1 MSEQK
6 EKPERKER
14 RERPDRKARAERKER
29 RERPERKER
38 PARAERRERPD
49 RKERPA
55 RGERRERAA
64 KPVKLNVINEPKESY
79 TGGKSSLCPGCGH
92 DQISNVIISAAW
104 ENGIQPHRIAKMSG
118 IGCSS
123 KTPAYYLGQS
133 HGFNTVHGRMPSV
146 TTGAYAVNKDLLYIG
161 VSGDGDSAS
170 IGIGQLIH
178 AIRRNM
184 DMVYIVENNGVY
196 GLTKGQ
202 YSATADIGS
211 KKKKGPINKTQPI
224 DLCALAIN
232 LGCTFVARSFS
243 GSKKQLNAILK
254 AAMSH
259 KGFALIDVISPCV
272 TFNNNDESMRSYG
285 YVRDNEITLHMAD
298 YIPHFNPIP
307 EVEVPEGNF
316 RDITLHDGSTI
327 RLETISDTHDP
338 SDAVAALTALHEA
351 ETMAKHVTGLL
362 YFDST
367 KASLVEDLGLVDTP
381 LIDIPDKELRPSEA
395 MLNKI
400 NAAYLA

>member
-1 MSEQK
+1 MSDT
-6 EKPERKER
+6 P
-14 RERPDRKARAERKER
+14 
-29 RERPERKER
+29 ER
-38 PARAERRERPD
+38 PARAI
-49 RKERPA
+49 
-55 RGERRERAA
+55 
-64 KPVKLNVINEPKESY
+64 KLNVLNEPKDSY

-92 DQISNVIISAAW
+92 DQISSVIINAAW
-104 ENGIQPHRIAKMSG
+104 ENGIEPHRVAKMSG

-146 TTGAYAVNKDLLYIG
+146 TTGAYTINKDLLYIG

-184 DMVYIVENNGVY
+184 DMVYIIENNGVY

-211 KKKKGPINKTQPI
+211 KKKKGAPNKTQPI

-243 GSKKQLNAILK
+243 GSKKQLGSLIK

-285 YVRDNEITLHMAD
+285 YVKENEITLHMTD
-298 YIPHFNPIP
+298 YIPHFNP
-307 EVEVPEGNF
+307 VEEIDVPEGHF

-327 RLETISDTHDP
+327 RLETISAEHDP
-338 SDAVAALTALHEA
+338 ESPVAALTALHNA
-351 ETMAKHVTGLL
+351 ESDKKHVTGLL
-362 YFDST
+362 YFDNT
-367 KASLVEDLGLVDTP
+367 KPSLAEDLGLVDMP
-381 LIDIPDKELRPSEA
+381 LVDVPDSVLRPGKD
-395 MLNKI
+395 MLDKI
-400 NAAYLA
+400 NAALHS

>member
-1 MSEQK
+1 MSE
-6 EKPERKER
+6 KPK
-14 RERPDRKARAERKER
+14 
-29 RERPERKER
+29 R
-38 PARAERRERPD
+38 PAKAI
-49 RKERPA
+49 
-55 RGERRERAA
+55 
-64 KPVKLNVINEPKESY
+64 KLNVINEPKDSY
-79 TGGKSSLCPGCGH
+79 TGGKSSLCLGCGH
-92 DQISNVIISAAW
+92 DQISSVIVSAAW
-104 ENGIQPHRIAKMSG
+104 ESGIEPHRIAKMSG

-123 KTPAYYLGQS
+123 KTPAYYLGKS

-178 AIRRNM
+178 SIRRNM
-184 DMVYIVENNGVY
+184 DMVYILENNGVY

-243 GSKKQLNAILK
+243 GSKKQLNALLK

-285 YVRDNEITLHMAD
+285 YVKENEITLHMTD
-298 YIPHFNPIP
+298 YIPHFNPIT
-307 EVEVPEGNF
+307 EVDVPEGHY

-327 RLETISDTHDP
+327 RLETISKEHDP
-338 SDAVAALTALHEA
+338 SNAVAALTALHNA
-351 ETMAKHVTGLL
+351 EKDAKHVTGLL
-362 YFDST
+362 YFDDS
-367 KASLVEDLGLVDTP
+367 KASLAEDLGLVEQP
-381 LIDIPDKELRPSEA
+381 LVDVADEDLRPSKDV
-395 MLNKI
+395 LDKI
-400 NAAYLA
+400 NSAFMR

>member
-1 MSEQK
+1 MS
-6 EKPERKER
+6 
-14 RERPDRKARAERKER
+14 
-29 RERPERKER
+29 ER
-38 PARAERRERPD
+38 PARA
-49 RKERPA
+49 A
-55 RGERRERAA
+55 R
-64 KPVKLNVINEPKESY
+64 PVKLNVINEPKDSY
-79 TGGKSSLCPGCGH
+79 KGGPSSLCPGCGH
-92 DQISNVIISAAW
+92 DQISNVIINAAW

-211 KKKKGPINKTQPI
+211 KKKKGPINETQPI

-243 GSKKQLNAILK
+243 GAKKQLNAILK

-272 TFNNNDESMRSYG
+272 TFNNNDESMKSYG
-285 YVRDNEITLHMAD
+285 YVKENEVTLHMAD
-298 YIPHFNPIP
+298 YIPHFNPIT
-307 EVEVPEGNF
+307 EVDVPEGHF

-327 RLETISDTHDP
+327 RLETISKEHDP

-351 ETMAKHVTGLL
+351 ETDAKHVTGLL
-362 YFDST
+362 YFDNT
-367 KASLVEDLGLVDTP
+367 KASLSEDLGLVDKP
-381 LIDIPDKELRPSEA
+381 LIDVSNDELRPSKST
-395 MLNKI
+395 LDKI
-400 NAAYLA
+400 NSAFLS

>member
-1 MSEQK
+1 MSDK
-6 EKPERKER
+6 
-14 RERPDRKARAERKER
+14 
-29 RERPERKER
+29 
-38 PARAERRERPD
+38 PARAI
-49 RKERPA
+49 
-55 RGERRERAA
+55 
-64 KPVKLNVINEPKESY
+64 KLNVLNEPKDSY
-79 TGGKSSLCPGCGH
+79 TGGPSSLCPGCGH
-92 DQISNVIISAAW
+92 DQISSVIINAAW
-104 ENGIQPHRIAKMSG
+104 ENGIKPHRIAKMSG

-146 TTGAYAVNKDLLYIG
+146 TTGAYAINKDLLYLG

-184 DMVYIVENNGVY
+184 DMVYVLENNGVY

-202 YSATADIGS
+202 YSATADVGS
-211 KKKKGPINKTQPI
+211 KKKKGAVNETQPI
-224 DLCALAIN
+224 DLCAMAIN

-243 GSKKQLNAILK
+243 GSKKQLTSLIK

-285 YVRDNEITLHMAD
+285 YVKENEITLHMAD
-298 YIPHFNPIP
+298 YIPHFNPVEEI
-307 EVEVPEGNF
+307 EVPEGHF

-327 RLETISDTHDP
+327 RLETISEEHDP
-338 SDAVAALTALHEA
+338 ADAMAALTALHEA
-351 ETMAKHVTGLL
+351 ETTKKHVTGLL
-362 YFDST
+362 YFDPTKPSLAEELGLVEQPLIDVPDEVLRPS
-367 KASLVEDLGLVDTP
+367 KASLD
-381 LIDIPDKELRPSEA
+381 A
-395 MLNKI
+395 LN
-400 NAAYLA
+400 AEFLA

>member
-1 MSEQK
+1 MSDTPK
-6 EKPERKER
+6 
-14 RERPDRKARAERKER
+14 
-29 RERPERKER
+29 R
-38 PARAERRERPD
+38 PART
-49 RKERPA
+49 
-55 RGERRERAA
+55 
-64 KPVKLNVINEPKESY
+64 VKLNVLNEPKDSY

-92 DQISNVIISAAW
+92 DQISSVIINAAW
-104 ENGIQPHRIAKMSG
+104 ENGIEPHRVAKMSG

-146 TTGAYAVNKDLLYIG
+146 TTGAYTINKDLLYIG

-184 DMVYIVENNGVY
+184 DMVYIIENNGVY

-211 KKKKGPINKTQPI
+211 KKKKGAPNKTQPI

-243 GSKKQLNAILK
+243 GSKKQLGSLIK

-285 YVRDNEITLHMAD
+285 YVKENEITLHMTD
-298 YIPHFNPIP
+298 YIPHFNPI
-307 EVEVPEGNF
+307 EEIDVPEGHY

-327 RLETISDTHDP
+327 RLETISAEHNP
-338 SDAVAALTALHEA
+338 EDAVAALTALHTAEA
-351 ETMAKHVTGLL
+351 NKKHVTGLL
-362 YFDST
+362 YFDNS
-367 KASLVEDLGLVDTP
+367 KPSLAEDLGLVDIP
-381 LIDIPDKELRPSEA
+381 LVDVPNNVLRPSKET
-395 MLNKI
+395 LEKI
-400 NAAYLA
+400 NAALHN

>member
-1 MSEQK
+1 MSDK
-6 EKPERKER
+6 
-14 RERPDRKARAERKER
+14 
-29 RERPERKER
+29 
-38 PARAERRERPD
+38 PARA
-49 RKERPA
+49 
-55 RGERRERAA
+55 
-64 KPVKLNVINEPKESY
+64 VKLNVLNEPKESY
-79 TGGKSSLCPGCGH
+79 TGGPSSLCPGCGH
-92 DQISNVIISAAW
+92 DQISNVIITAAW
-104 ENGIQPHRIAKMSG
+104 ENGIEPHRIAKMSG

-146 TTGAYAVNKDLLYIG
+146 TTGAYAINKDLLYLG

-202 YSATADIGS
+202 YSATADVGS
-211 KKKKGPINKTQPI
+211 KKKKGPANETQPI

-243 GSKKQLNAILK
+243 GSKKQLTSIIK

-285 YVRDNEITLHMAD
+285 YVKENEITLHMAD
-298 YIPHFNPIP
+298 YIPHFNPMVEI
-307 EVEVPEGNF
+307 EVPEGHF

-327 RLETISDTHDP
+327 RLETISDKHDP
-338 SDAVAALTALHEA
+338 SNAVAALTALHEA
-351 ETMAKHVTGLL
+351 ESEKKHVTGLL
-362 YFDST
+362 YFDAT
-367 KASLVEDLGLVDTP
+367 KPSLAEDLGLVDDA
-381 LIDIPDKELRPSEA
+381 LVDVPDEALRPDRASLDA
-395 MLNKI
+395 LN
-400 NAAYLA
+400 AEFLA

>member
-1 MSEQK
+1 M
-6 EKPERKER
+6 R
-14 RERPDRKARAERKER
+14 
-29 RERPERKER
+29 ER
-38 PARAERRERPD
+38 PARA
-49 RKERPA
+49 
-55 RGERRERAA
+55 
-64 KPVKLNVINEPKESY
+64 VKLNVLNEPKDSY
-79 TGGKSSLCPGCGH
+79 TGGPSSLCPGCGH
-92 DQISNVIISAAW
+92 DQISNVIVTAAW
-104 ENGIQPHRIAKMSG
+104 ENGVEPHRIAKMSG

-146 TTGAYAVNKDLLYIG
+146 TTGAYAINKDLLYLG

-202 YSATADIGS
+202 YSATADVGS
-211 KKKKGPINKTQPI
+211 KKKKGAANETQPI
-224 DLCALAIN
+224 DLCAMAIN

-243 GSKKQLNAILK
+243 GSKKQLASILK

-259 KGFALIDVISPCV
+259 KGFALVDVISPCV

-285 YVRDNEITLHMAD
+285 YVKDNEVTLHMAD
-298 YIPHFNPIP
+298 YIPHFNPMEEIG
-307 EVEVPEGNF
+307 VPDGHF

-327 RLETISDTHDP
+327 RLETISEDHDP
-338 SDAVAALTALHEA
+338 SDAMAALTALHSA
-351 ETMAKHVTGLL
+351 ETDKKHVTGLL
-362 YFDST
+362 YFDAT
-367 KASLVEDLGLVDTP
+367 KPSLAEDLGLVDKP
-381 LIDIPDKELRPSEA
+381 LLDLPNEALRPDRASLDA
-395 MLNKI
+395 LN
-400 NAAYLA
+400 AEFFA

>member
-1 MSEQK
+1 MNN
-6 EKPERKER
+6 
-14 RERPDRKARAERKER
+14 
-29 RERPERKER
+29 R
-38 PARAERRERPD
+38 PARA
-49 RKERPA
+49 
-55 RGERRERAA
+55 
-64 KPVKLNVINEPKESY
+64 VKLNVLNEPKESY
-79 TGGKSSLCPGCGH
+79 TGGPSSLCPGCGH
-92 DQISNVIISAAW
+92 DQISNVIITAAW
-104 ENGIQPHRIAKMSG
+104 ENGIEPHRIAKMSG

-146 TTGAYAVNKDLLYIG
+146 TTGAYAINKDLLYLG

-202 YSATADIGS
+202 YSATADVGS
-211 KKKKGPINKTQPI
+211 KKKKGPANETQPI

-243 GSKKQLNAILK
+243 GSKKQLTSIIK

-285 YVRDNEITLHMAD
+285 YVKENEITLHMAD
-298 YIPHFNPIP
+298 YIPHFNPMVEI
-307 EVEVPEGNF
+307 EVPEGHF

-327 RLETISDTHDP
+327 RLETISDKHDP
-338 SDAVAALTALHEA
+338 SNAVEALTALHEA
-351 ETMAKHVTGLL
+351 ESEKKHVTGLL
-362 YFDST
+362 YFDAT
-367 KASLVEDLGLVDTP
+367 KPSLAEDLGLVDDA
-381 LIDIPDKELRPSEA
+381 LVDVPDEALRPDRASLDA
-395 MLNKI
+395 LN
-400 NAAYLA
+400 AEFLA

>member
-1 MSEQK
+1 MSEK
-6 EKPERKER
+6 
-14 RERPDRKARAERKER
+14 
-29 RERPERKER
+29 
-38 PARAERRERPD
+38 PARAI
-49 RKERPA
+49 
-55 RGERRERAA
+55 
-64 KPVKLNVINEPKESY
+64 KLNVINEPKDSY
-79 TGGKSSLCPGCGH
+79 TGGPSSLCPGCGH
-92 DQISNVIISAAW
+92 DQISNVIITAAW
-104 ENGIQPHRIAKMSG
+104 ENGIEPHRIAKMSG

-146 TTGAYAVNKDLLYIG
+146 TTGAYAINKDLLYLG

-202 YSATADIGS
+202 YSATADVGS
-211 KKKKGPINKTQPI
+211 KKKKGAVNETQPI

-243 GSKKQLNAILK
+243 GSKKQLTSLLK

-285 YVRDNEITLHMAD
+285 YVKENEITLHMAD
-298 YIPHFNPIP
+298 YIPHFNPVEEI
-307 EVEVPEGNF
+307 EVPEGHY

-327 RLETISDTHDP
+327 RLETISSEHDP
-338 SDAVAALTALHEA
+338 ADAMAALTALHEA
-351 ETMAKHVTGLL
+351 ENGKKHVTGLL
-362 YFDST
+362 YFD
-367 KASLVEDLGLVDTP
+367 ASKPSLAEDLGLVEEP
-381 LIDIPDKELRPSEA
+381 LLDVPDEVLRPDKASLDA
-395 MLNKI
+395 LN
-400 NAAYLA
+400 AEFLS

>member
-6 EKPERKER
+6 EKV
-14 RERPDRKARAERKER
+14 ER
-29 RERPERKER
+29 RERPERK
-38 PARAERRERPD
+38 PRAERNGRAERKERVE

-55 RGERRERAA
+55 RGERRERAPR
-64 KPVKLNVINEPKESY
+64 PVKLNVINEPKESY

-202 YSATADIGS
+202 YSATADVGS

-224 DLCALAIN
+224 DLCAMAIN

-285 YVRDNEITLHMAD
+285 YVKDNEITLHMTD

-307 EVEVPEGNF
+307 EVEVPEGNY

-338 SDAVAALTALHEA
+338 SNAVAALTALHQA
-351 ETMAKHVTGLL
+351 ETQAKHVTGLL
-362 YFDST
+362 YFDNT

-381 LIDIPDKELRPSEA
+381 LIDIPDTDLRPSES
-395 MLNKI
+395 MLEKI
-400 NAAYLA
+400 NEAFLA

>member
-1 MSEQK
+1 MSEK
-6 EKPERKER
+6 
-14 RERPDRKARAERKER
+14 
-29 RERPERKER
+29 
-38 PARAERRERPD
+38 PARA
-49 RKERPA
+49 A
-55 RGERRERAA
+55 R
-64 KPVKLNVINEPKESY
+64 PVKLNVINEPKDSY
-79 TGGKSSLCPGCGH
+79 KGGPSSLCPGCGH
-92 DQISNVIISAAW
+92 DQISNVIINAAW

-170 IGIGQLIH
+170 NGIGQLIH

-211 KKKKGPINKTQPI
+211 KKKKGPINETQPI

-243 GSKKQLNAILK
+243 GAKKQLNAILK

-272 TFNNNDESMRSYG
+272 TFNNNDESMKSYG
-285 YVRDNEITLHMAD
+285 YVKENEVTLHMAD
-298 YIPHFNPIP
+298 YIPHFNPIT
-307 EVEVPEGNF
+307 EVDVPEGHF

-327 RLETISDTHDP
+327 RLETISKEHDP

-351 ETMAKHVTGLL
+351 ETDAKHVTGLL
-362 YFDST
+362 YFDNT
-367 KASLVEDLGLVDTP
+367 KASLSEDLGLVDKP
-381 LIDIPDKELRPSEA
+381 LIDVSNDELRPSKST
-395 MLNKI
+395 LDKI
-400 NAAYLA
+400 NSAFLS

>member
-1 MSEQK
+1 MSEK
-6 EKPERKER
+6 
-14 RERPDRKARAERKER
+14 RERV
-29 RERPERKER
+29 
-38 PARAERRERPD
+38 
-49 RKERPA
+49 
-55 RGERRERAA
+55 
-64 KPVKLNVINEPKESY
+64 VKLNVINEPKDSY
-79 TGGKSSLCPGCGH
+79 SGGKSSLCPGCGH
-92 DQISNVIISAAW
+92 DQISSVIISAAW
-104 ENGIQPHRIAKMSG
+104 ENGVEPHKIAKMSG

-211 KKKKGPINKTQPI
+211 KKKKGTINKTQPI

-243 GSKKQLNAILK
+243 GSKKQLKALLK

-272 TFNNNDESMRSYG
+272 TFNNNDESMKSYG
-285 YVRDNEITLHMAD
+285 YVKDNEITLHMTD
-298 YIPHFNPIP
+298 YIPHFNPIS
-307 EVEVPEGNF
+307 EVEVPEGHF
-316 RDITLHDGSTI
+316 KDITLHDGSTI
-327 RLETISDTHDP
+327 RLETISEEHDP
-338 SDAVAALTALHEA
+338 TNAMQALGALHDA
-351 ETMAKHVTGLL
+351 ETNAKHVTGLL
-362 YFDST
+362 YFDNT
-367 KASLVEDLGLVDTP
+367 KASLVEDLGLVDSP
-381 LIDIPDKELRPSEA
+381 LIDVMDNELRPSKE
-395 MLNKI
+395 MLEKI
-400 NAAYLA
+400 NSAFLT

>member
-1 MSEQK
+1 
-6 EKPERKER
+6 
-14 RERPDRKARAERKER
+14 
-29 RERPERKER
+29 
-38 PARAERRERPD
+38 
-49 RKERPA
+49 
-55 RGERRERAA
+55 
-64 KPVKLNVINEPKESY
+64 
-79 TGGKSSLCPGCGH
+79 
-92 DQISNVIISAAW
+92 
-104 ENGIQPHRIAKMSG
+104 
-118 IGCSS
+118 
-123 KTPAYYLGQS
+123 
-133 HGFNTVHGRMPSV
+133 MPSV

-184 DMVYIVENNGVY
+184 DMVYIIENNGVY

-243 GSKKQLNAILK
+243 GSKKQLNSLIK

-272 TFNNNDESMRSYG
+272 TFNNNDESMKSYG
-285 YVRDNEITLHMAD
+285 YVKENEITLHMAD
-298 YIPHFNPIP
+298 YIPHFNPIT
-307 EVEVPEGNF
+307 EVEVPEGHY

-327 RLETISDTHDP
+327 RLETISEEHDP
-338 SDAVAALTALHEA
+338 ADAVAALTALHNA
-351 ETMAKHVTGLL
+351 ESDAKHVTGLL
-362 YFDST
+362 YFDNT
-367 KASLVEDLGLVDTP
+367 KASLAEDLGLIEKA
-381 LIDIPDKELRPSEA
+381 LIDVPDEELRPSQSVLDE
-395 MLNKI
+395 I
-400 NAAYLA
+400 NSALMG

>member
-1 MSEQK
+1 MS
-6 EKPERKER
+6 
-14 RERPDRKARAERKER
+14 D
-29 RERPERKER
+29 R
-38 PARAERRERPD
+38 PARA
-49 RKERPA
+49 
-55 RGERRERAA
+55 
-64 KPVKLNVINEPKESY
+64 VKLNVLNEPKESY
-79 TGGKSSLCPGCGH
+79 TGGPSSLCPGCGH
-92 DQISNVIISAAW
+92 DQISNVIITAAW
-104 ENGIQPHRIAKMSG
+104 ENGIEPHRIAKMSG

-146 TTGAYAVNKDLLYIG
+146 TTGAYAINKELLYLG

-184 DMVYIVENNGVY
+184 DMVYVVENNGVY

-202 YSATADIGS
+202 YSATADVGS
-211 KKKKGPINKTQPI
+211 KKKKGPANETQPI

-243 GSKKQLNAILK
+243 GSKKQLTSILK

-285 YVRDNEITLHMAD
+285 YVKENEITLHMAD
-298 YIPHFNPIP
+298 YIPHFNPMVEI
-307 EVEVPEGNF
+307 EVPEGHY

-327 RLETISDTHDP
+327 RLETISDEHDP
-338 SDAVAALTALHEA
+338 SNAVAALTALHEA
-351 ETMAKHVTGLL
+351 EAGKKHVTGLL
-362 YFDST
+362 YFDAT
-367 KASLVEDLGLVDTP
+367 KPSLAEDLGLVDQA
-381 LIDIPDKELRPSEA
+381 LVDVPDEALRPDRASLDA
-395 MLNKI
+395 LN
-400 NAAYLA
+400 AEFLA